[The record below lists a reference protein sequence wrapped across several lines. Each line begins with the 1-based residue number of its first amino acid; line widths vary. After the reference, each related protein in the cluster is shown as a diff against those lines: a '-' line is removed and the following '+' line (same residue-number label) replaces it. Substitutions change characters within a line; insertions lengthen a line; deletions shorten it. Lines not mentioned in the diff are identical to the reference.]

1 MTWYNLSFF
10 GILVD
15 TSASQNIVVYLR
27 GDKDLKM
34 EISQTTIFNFLSK
47 KNIKMHCTDPQGSLY
62 IWTAQINSIPE
73 IWPTW
78 AILHIT
84 SLISLCNFFS
94 VLDTSRF
101 FHCWH
106 VCFLFFIPL
115 FFFLWSDIVA
125 MISIGK
131 IHITVLGIFMVS
143 LLSVDC
149 FWIAL
154 AC

>member
-1 MTWYNLSFF
+1 M
-10 GILVD
+10 D

-62 IWTAQINSIPE
+62 MDCPNQQHTR
-73 IWPTW
+73 
-78 AILHIT
+78 ILANLGNIAHYIFDI
-84 SLISLCNFFS
+84 LMQFLQC
-94 VLDTSRF
+94 VRHSRF
-101 FHCWH
+101 FSLLACM
-106 VCFLFFIPL
+106 LFVFHSII